1 MTPKGLSDGPVKGSA
16 ACWSAAAAEEGMT
29 GPAELDSVNRMV
41 VEAEIGLMLAV
52 QDLDGFN
59 GQVKML
65 NCLLC
70 ALLYIVIRDSFIV
83 HSMPLSHPIISQLF

>member
-1 MTPKGLSDGPVKGSA
+1 
-16 ACWSAAAAEEGMT
+16 MT

-41 VEAEIGLMLAV
+41 EAEIGLMLLYV
-52 QDLDGFN
+52 GLDGFN

-70 ALLYIVIRDSFIV
+70 ALPYIVITQLYCPGS
-83 HSMPLSHPIISQLF
+83 PLSCHFVGVIK